1 MSDGLIFF
9 LCLLDCGGLLGLN
22 VYFLILLSDLE
33 CDYINASNACK
44 KLNNFV
50 MVSFQFLKIF
60 KADVEFLA
68 RNRRAYD
75 RNVFLSPKFSLDP
88 FCSEPAA
95 TYFHNKQADFSS
107 TW

>member
-1 MSDGLIFF
+1 MTAQYLNSCKILILAFFRMSDGLIFF

-50 MVSFQFLKIF
+50 MVSFNFLKNF
-60 KADVEFLA
+60 KMMSKNF
-68 RNRRAYD
+68 
-75 RNVFLSPKFSLDP
+75 FSPK
-88 FCSEPAA
+88 
-95 TYFHNKQADFSS
+95 SS
-107 TW
+107 CI